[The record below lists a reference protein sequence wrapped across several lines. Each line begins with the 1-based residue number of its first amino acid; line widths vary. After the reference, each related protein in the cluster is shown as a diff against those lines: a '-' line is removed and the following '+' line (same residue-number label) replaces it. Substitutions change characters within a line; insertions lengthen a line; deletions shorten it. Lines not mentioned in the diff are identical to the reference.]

1 MVERPDRPLDAR
13 ALSPSLRAAQGSFSA
28 GALFGKR
35 LRSGPA
41 RSFRV
46 SAPFLL
52 LLPAI
57 VVLVATV
64 AAPLLFSLYSSFT
77 AYRLTRPESLWLF
90 IGLRNYRNV
99 FSDPVFWVAFGRPVL
114 LLTVALNLEMLLGLG
129 LALMVER
136 ATRGQRLLRTL
147 MMFPMMFSPILVGFQ
162 FKFLFNDN
170 VGLINNALQSLGV
183 TETAIP
189 WLINGDLAFFS
200 IVVAEVWSSTPV
212 FAILILA
219 GLLAMPREPIEAAK
233 VDGCTPWQSFRYVT
247 WPFIM
252 PFAYIAMTIRSL
264 DVGRAYDIVKIM
276 TDGGPARRTE
286 LLWTLIA
293 RTGYSDAR
301 MGAANAMAYASI
313 ALSVLFTVYF
323 FRKLAAARA
332 QIAAEW

>member
-1 MVERPDRPLDAR
+1 MR
-13 ALSPSLRAAQGSFSA
+13 AFSLSSGF
-28 GALFGKR
+28 
-35 LRSGPA
+35 RSMK
-41 RSFRV
+41 SSRV
-46 SAPFLL
+46 STPLLL

-57 VVLVATV
+57 LVLLATV
-64 AAPLLFSLYSSFT
+64 AAPLAFSFYSSFT
-77 AYRLTRPESLWLF
+77 PYRLTRPETLGVF
-90 IGLRNYRNV
+90 IGTRNYVNA
-99 FSDPVFWVAFGRPVL
+99 FSDPVFWAAFGRTIL

-129 LALMVER
+129 LALLVEK
-136 ATRGQRLLRTL
+136 ATRGQRFLRTL

-170 VGLINNALQSLGV
+170 VGLINNALQSLGI

-189 WLINGDLAFFS
+189 WLIDGTLAFFA
-200 IVVAEVWSSTPV
+200 IIVAETWSSTPV

-233 VDGCTPWQSFRYVT
+233 VDGCTTWQSFRYVT

-286 LLWTLIA
+286 LIWTLVA

-313 ALSVLFTVYF
+313 VLSILFTVYF
-323 FRKLAAARA
+323 FRKLGHARA